1 MTYHRRLLATPRL
14 HLTLFLP
21 AMSTTTSLL
30 TSLLTSLRMFFRLLM
45 TAGGTELSEV
55 SSEVWKV
62 VVNW

>member
-1 MTYHRRLLATPRL
+1 MTYHRRLLDTPHL

-21 AMSTTTSLL
+21 AMSTT